1 MASRLRLIAAAP
13 GAAWSLLG
21 GVLMIGSVLV
31 WWLPAALLDWQ
42 PALAATEPWR
52 AISAAFVHW
61 SPLHLGANL
70 LAAGVVTLYGR
81 AARVPLAQAL
91 AWLAAWQL
99 THLGLLLQPALA
111 HYGGLSG
118 VLHGGVAVTTLWL
131 MVAQRGRA
139 RTVGALVFV
148 GLVVKLAS
156 EQPWGPPLRASA
168 EWDIAVAPLAHATGA
183 IAGLA
188 CGALALLWQHRARP

>member
-1 MASRLRLIAAAP
+1 MSAGARAWWTLTAVLAA
-13 GAAWSLLG
+13 
-21 GVLMIGSVLV
+21 GSVLA
-31 WWLPAALLDWQ
+31 WWLPSAWLDWQ
-42 PALAATEPWR
+42 PDAALAEPWR
-52 AISAAFVHW
+52 AWTAAWVHW
-61 SPLHLGANL
+61 SPTHLLSNL
-70 LAAGVVTLYGR
+70 VAAGVVGAFGW
-81 AARVPLAQAL
+81 AAQVPREQAWAWCAAWPLGHAAL
-91 AWLAAWQL
+91 ALE
-99 THLGLLLQPALA
+99 PDLA